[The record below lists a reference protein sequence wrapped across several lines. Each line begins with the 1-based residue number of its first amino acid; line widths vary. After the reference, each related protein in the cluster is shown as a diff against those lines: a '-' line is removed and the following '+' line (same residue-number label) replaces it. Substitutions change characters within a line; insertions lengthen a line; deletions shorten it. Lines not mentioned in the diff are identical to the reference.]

1 MGTQIDMG
9 LRAFEKLLQDMNR
22 ILGPDHRDVLLT
34 SMQFATCLEK
44 SGRLAKAEATLAWS
58 IEEQARVLGS
68 DYPEALN
75 RCRVLKRPRSNTKSN
90 N

>member
-9 LRAFEKLLQDMNR
+9 LRAFEKLLHDMKKV
-22 ILGPDHRDVLLT
+22 LGPNHRDVLLT
-34 SMQFATCLEK
+34 NMQFATCLEK

-75 RCRVLKRPRSNTKSN
+75 ICRLLKRLRSNTKSN
-90 N
+90 